1 MVEPSTSST
10 PHEEHETIADQLL
23 PGPVMLE
30 RLDCP
35 M

>member
-10 PHEEHETIADQLL
+10 PHEEHETIAEQTL
-23 PGPVMLE
+23 PGPVVLE